1 MSATSSSW
9 GSPAGRASVPGSVG
23 MPGAMNRASVP
34 GSSGRVGT
42 SRPGSGRTYG
52 DRPPGGQRPGSGRAY
67 GGTDRPAGRAYSD
80 GAEEWPPRG
89 AGGGPGGPAGPP
101 RGPGGKP
108 GGRSYKGKRK
118 PHWGRIALVAGAA
131 VLVIGL
137 IAAVSIYGYANGLND
152 DLKRTDAFSDLTN
165 GRPVKQVKGALNI
178 LLVGSD
184 SRDPDATKE
193 STNAWRAD
201 TLIVMHIPEDHKSAQ
216 LVSIPRD
223 LWVNIPSA
231 NDAECS
237 NGSRNKIN
245 AAFAFGGLP
254 RAVRTVECMSDVHL
268 DHVLAI
274 DFGGFKEV
282 TDALGGVDLK
292 VEQSITS
299 IHKPHRK
306 FTKGTMHMDG
316 AQALDWI
323 RQRKQFARGDFARM
337 QHQQE
342 FLKAL
347 MDKAASGGTLS
358 NPAKLNDF
366 LKSVT
371 KAITADQDFSLTDMA
386 VQFRNLRGE
395 NLTFITS
402 PNKGSETIAGQ
413 SVVVADREKALALY
427 KAMSADKMGE
437 WMTANKSSN
446 QAGG

>member
-1 MSATSSSW
+1 MS
-9 GSPAGRASVPGSVG
+9 RASVPGS
-23 MPGAMNRASVP
+23 
-34 GSSGRVGT
+34 GRVGT
-42 SRPGSGRTYG
+42 SP
-52 DRPPGGQRPGSGRAY
+52 RAY
-67 GGTDRPAGRAYSD
+67 GSPSAGRGED
-80 GAEEWPPRG
+80 WPPRG
-89 AGGGPGGPAGPP
+89 SNGPGGPRGPVGPP
-101 RGPGGKP
+101 RGPGGGARP
-108 GGRSYKGKRK
+108 GRPYKGKRK
-118 PHWGRIALVAGAA
+118 PRWGRIALVAGAA
-131 VLVIGL
+131 VIVIGL
-137 IAAVSIYGYANGLND
+137 VAGISLYGYANGLNS
-152 DLKRTDAFSDLTN
+152 DLKRTDAFADITG
-165 GRPVKQVKGALNI
+165 GRPAKTVDGALNI

-193 STNAWRAD
+193 DTNQWRAD
-201 TLIVMHIPEDHKSAQ
+201 TLMIMHIPADHKTAQ
-216 LVSIPRD
+216 LISIPRD
-223 LWVNIPSA
+223 LYVRIPES
-231 NDAECS
+231 NSAECGTG
-237 NGSRNKIN
+237 NRAKIN

-254 RAVRTVECMSDVHL
+254 RAVRTVECLTDVHL

-299 IHKPHRK
+299 IHKPYRK

-347 MDKAASGGTLS
+347 MDKAAGSGTLT

-386 VQFRNLRGE
+386 VQFRSLRGE
-395 NLTFITS
+395 NLTFLTS
-402 PNKGSETIAGQ
+402 PNLGSDTINGE
-413 SVVVADREKALALY
+413 SVVVSDREKAIALY
-427 KAMSADKMGE
+427 KAVAADKMDE
-437 WMTANKSSN
+437 WMASTKTKPSTKAAN
-446 QAGG
+446 